1 MVTWGKQVD
10 WPGLLVFAM
19 ALVYQEESKGIVS
32 AKAQVLVGPLMWTWQ
47 VAEWATLRLLHAG
60 QPS

>member
-1 MVTWGKQVD
+1 MD

-19 ALVYQEESKGIVS
+19 APVYQEELMGIAN
-32 AKAQVLVGPLMWTWQ
+32 AKAQVLVGPPMWTGQ

-60 QPS
+60 QPSRLRD